1 MTEKEK
7 IEKER
12 QDILT
17 AINKLDI
24 ESSERKFLLRK
35 LANLTQKLL
44 DQIRIG
50 K

>member
-7 IEKER
+7 IEKGR

-24 ESSERKFLLRK
+24 DSSSERKFLPF
-35 LANLTQKLL
+35 T
-44 DQIRIG
+44 
-50 K
+50 

>member
-7 IEKER
+7 IEKGR

-24 ESSERKFLLRK
+24 DSSERKFLLRK
-35 LANLTQKLL
+35 LAVLTEKLL
-44 DQIRIG
+44 DHVRYI